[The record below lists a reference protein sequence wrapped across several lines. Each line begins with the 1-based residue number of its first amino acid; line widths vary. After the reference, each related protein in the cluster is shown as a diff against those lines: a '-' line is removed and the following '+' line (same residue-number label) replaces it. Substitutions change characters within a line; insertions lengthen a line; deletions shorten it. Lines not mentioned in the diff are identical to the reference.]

1 MVHSVKVLSRT
12 RTRALTP
19 LLIARAPPPL
29 TLVFTRS
36 CPLSC
41 SPTST
46 RCGARKQFLG
56 LALTLLFRP
65 TGARNVRGSA
75 YFDNDLDTRP
85 GRQGSRT
92 FSKKRPLVDK
102 TAETMSHRLFVCPLT
117 FPLPSSP
124 RTPHSPLSSRIAHR
138 RCQFSSP
145 DNPAVATKWI
155 CGRTTRGGCS
165 SPTSGQTRQPP
176 ATPSTPTPW
185 MSSLRTSR
193 GGQPL
198 TQAPRVLRDA
208 GRFIACA
215 FL

>member
-1 MVHSVKVLSRT
+1 M
-12 RTRALTP
+12 
-19 LLIARAPPPL
+19 IARASPPL

-75 YFDNDLDTRP
+75 CFDNDLDTRP

-92 FSKKRPLVDK
+92 SSKKRPLVDK

-124 RTPHSPLSSRIAHR
+124 RTPHSSLSLSHSSHFVHR
-138 RCQFSSP
+138 RCQSSSP

-155 CGRTTRGGCS
+155 CGRTTRGGSS
-165 SPTSGQTRQPP
+165 SPTSGQARQPP

-185 MSSLRTSR
+185 LSSLCTSR
-193 GGQPL
+193 GGQLL
-198 TQAPRVLRDA
+198 TQAPRVRRDA
-208 GRFIACA
+208 GRSLACA

>member
-19 LLIARAPPPL
+19 HLIARAPPPL

-75 YFDNDLDTRP
+75 CFDNDLDTRP

-92 FSKKRPLVDK
+92 SSKKRPLVDK

-124 RTPHSPLSSRIAHR
+124 RTPHSPLSLSHISHLALPIAAANPPPLTTLL
-138 RCQFSSP
+138 SP
-145 DNPAVATKWI
+145 LNGYV
-155 CGRTTRGGCS
+155 
-165 SPTSGQTRQPP
+165 
-176 ATPSTPTPW
+176 
-185 MSSLRTSR
+185 
-193 GGQPL
+193 GGQ
-198 TQAPRVLRDA
+198 RVVGAHHERVARRGSHLRLHRPQLHGCRVSA
-208 GRFIACA
+208 RAVVA
-215 FL
+215 SL